1 MLCNGMFFWF
11 LHVGGVLL
19 FFFFFIVMDWEMG
32 NCFSTRKSK
41 TTAFCVEW
49 PFRLCAWT
57 TNKKNTMKCSMGKHS
72 ELDSPLCCSSSA
84 PNQFNWTKMELCYPY
99 YLKRRG
105 LILLF
110 CRILPI
116 IPEDSG
122 LQRISTA
129 DSLWKENYCPWES
142 FFNGYIGW
150 MSRRI
155 KKVQKILAQFSEIED
170 VYDMRCVLCIWHDVS
185 WHDLTCF
192 RKNVL

>member
-1 MLCNGMFFWF
+1 MLGSSRGPRTLGVIHLQGMFYSPTSWTDNEGK
-11 LHVGGVLL
+11 LGSVGLYEMGRCCAMGCSSGSYIWVG
-19 FFFFFIVMDWEMG
+19 FCCSFFIVMNWEMG

-116 IPEDSG
+116 IPGDSG

-129 DSLWKENYCPWES
+129 DSL
-142 FFNGYIGW
+142 
-150 MSRRI
+150 
-155 KKVQKILAQFSEIED
+155 
-170 VYDMRCVLCIWHDVS
+170 
-185 WHDLTCF
+185 
-192 RKNVL
+192 